1 MLLKISKENH
11 KNFRLPKFTIGNKID
26 GTVTF
31 LGDFSYK
38 IEKQYDTNK
47 VIGLSDSWNHLR
59 DSVRIGW
66 RWYKNELQVMSLI
79 HSQGEI
85 QISYLTTVRENK
97 EYSFSISI
105 EKNSYIIVF
114 DSKKF
119 EFERKSRWKFLRY
132 YLFTYFGGKTKAPKD
147 FKFKINCY

>member
-1 MLLKISKENH
+1 
-11 KNFRLPKFTIGNKID
+11 
-26 GTVTF
+26 
-31 LGDFSYK
+31 
-38 IEKQYDTNK
+38 
-47 VIGLSDSWNHLR
+47 
-59 DSVRIGW
+59 
-66 RWYKNELQVMSLI
+66 MSLI

>member
-1 MLLKISKENH
+1 MLLRILKGNH
-11 KNFRLPKFTIGNKID
+11 KNFRLPKLTIGSKIN

-47 VIGLSDSWNHLR
+47 VIGLSDNWNHLK

-66 RWYKNELQVMSLI
+66 RWYKDELQVMSLI

-85 QISYLTTVRENK
+85 KISYLTTVKENK
-97 EYSFSISI
+97 EYNFTILI
-105 EKNSYIIVF
+105 KKNSYIIIF
-114 DSKKF
+114 DNKKF

-132 YLFTYFGGKTKAPKD
+132 YLFVYFGGKTKAPKD
-147 FKFKINCY
+147 FKFKINYY